1 MEARNILA
9 LVASPQKGGNTDTLT
24 MTLLKSANEQGA
36 MTEVIYLVDKLIK
49 PCTQCEQCHQD
60 ISNRCRIDD
69 DFGELADKMVK
80 ADIIVLATPIWWSC
94 MHSLLKLLLD
104 RCYSLVDKNWGNFK
118 LQGKGFVIV
127 ACQAQKN
134 LDLYVNPFVKE
145 FEVYQDWL
153 KFKVVSSLVA
163 SAAEKRD
170 VASNEEVM
178 DKAVKLGKTLAQ
190 WNY

>member
-1 MEARNILA
+1 
-9 LVASPQKGGNTDTLT
+9 
-24 MTLLKSANEQGA
+24 
-36 MTEVIYLVDKLIK
+36 
-49 PCTQCEQCHQD
+49 
-60 ISNRCRIDD
+60 
-69 DFGELADKMVK
+69 
-80 ADIIVLATPIWWSC
+80 

-104 RCYSLVDKNWGNFK
+104 RCYSLVDKNWNNFK
-118 LQGKGFVIV
+118 LQGKGFVII

-134 LDLYVNPFVKE
+134 LDLYVNPLVKE

-163 SAAEKRD
+163 SAAEKGD

-178 DKAVKLGKTLAQ
+178 DRAVKLGKTLAQ